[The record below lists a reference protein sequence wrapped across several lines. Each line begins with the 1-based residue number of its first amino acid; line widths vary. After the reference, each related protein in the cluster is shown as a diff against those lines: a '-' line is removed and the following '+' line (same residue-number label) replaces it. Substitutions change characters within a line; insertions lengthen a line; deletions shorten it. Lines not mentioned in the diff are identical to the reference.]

1 MKLKEA
7 WALISEEFKT
17 QRELEK
23 KRKRFERLTKQTL
36 NYSLL
41 EEIVLAASKQQ
52 PGFYSTITFSDGT
65 KWDFGVKE
73 QNAPKPGDAF

>member
-1 MKLKEA
+1 VRPKDILS
-7 WALISEEFKT
+7 LILEEYRN

-36 NYSLL
+36 NYSLI
-41 EEIVLAASKQQ
+41 EEIVAAASKQQ

-65 KWDFGVKE
+65 KWDFGIKE
-73 QNAPKPGDAF
+73 RNAPQVGDTF